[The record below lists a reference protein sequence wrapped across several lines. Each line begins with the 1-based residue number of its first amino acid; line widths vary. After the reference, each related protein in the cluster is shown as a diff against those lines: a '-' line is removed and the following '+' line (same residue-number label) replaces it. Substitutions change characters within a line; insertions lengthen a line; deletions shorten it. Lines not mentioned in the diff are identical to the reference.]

1 MLLHSSY
8 RITKPE
14 VVAMLALPLYR
25 NGINPAMCESF
36 TGALHNLAPELTF
49 APRLLTTH
57 SRCQQAC
64 CPTRST
70 ASPTTTAA

>member
-1 MLLHSSY
+1 MPLHQNY

-14 VVAMLALPLYR
+14 VVAMLALPLFR
-25 NGINPAMCESF
+25 NGINPATCESF
-36 TGALHNLAPELTF
+36 TGALHKLAPELTF

-64 CPTRST
+64 SPARST